1 MGRALLDLKGR
12 RLASNMETEAPESDS
27 RPDVRKAWERSSR
40 KIWGRFYKVWNS
52 KNLPVHPAP
61 LDQFVPCK
69 SSERIGLTEFWPIGD

>member
-1 MGRALLDLKGR
+1 
-12 RLASNMETEAPESDS
+12 METEAPESDS

-61 LDQFVPCK
+61 LDQFVPMQIFRADRTDK
-69 SSERIGLTEFWPIGD
+69 FWPMGD